1 MKIIGVDTGIRGALA
16 LVDSEQGFIEL
27 EDMPIIPTESGGIKN
42 TIFFGGLWVILCRW
56 QNKYRGSLRAM
67 IESPIAMP
75 NQTVLTTASSFH
87 TFSALCMG
95 MTAADIP
102 FATVPPAEWKRF
114 YALKKVG
121 KGSASDTAAKRAACD
136 IARSMFPNAPISKA
150 SHDGRAEAILIAN
163 WSLRKIC
170 G

>member
-27 EDMPIIPTESGGIKN
+27 SDMPISPTESGGIKN
-42 TIFFGGLWVILCRW
+42 IVDFKGLWELLSGW
-56 QNKYRGSLRAM
+56 QRKHRDSISAM

-87 TFSALCMG
+87 TFSAICMG
-95 MTAADIP
+95 MTAAGIP
-102 FATVPPAEWKRF
+102 FKTVAPAEWKRF

-121 KGSASDTAAKRAACD
+121 KGSAADTAAKRAACD
-136 IARSMFPNAPISKA
+136 IARAMFPNAPITLA
-150 SHDGRAEAILIAN
+150 SHDGRAEGVLISNWAI
-163 WSLRKIC
+163 RKAE
-170 G
+170 